1 MEGVPEI
8 HKIGVPIL
16 PEYTRKYVFENILIY
31 EWRVLRFRT
40 VVPLSWTVW
49 IRSTQFYSVLFS
61 RSVNWKPIIVPR
73 KKNYNLMNHLKN
85 VFLIPEFSKQIKIA
99 LSYSSIEYCAR
110 SVVIGCTRQVGSL
123 TRGGGGQHLCM
134 CLSIRMNWG
143 NNKQSIQGHNLSCIY
158 HKYK

>member
-16 PEYTRKYVFENILIY
+16 PEYTRKYVFENILFY
-31 EWRVLRFRT
+31 EWRLLRFRT

-73 KKNYNLMNHLKN
+73 KTNYNLMNHLKN